1 MKTAV
6 CCATLCLLAGC
17 TVVPTEAWTF
27 DPTRPPTKAV
37 LPAQELAALSDRIA
51 SLQLQ
56 RNEIRTRIAG
66 QPDPRQRQQLYSQ
79 LHDLG
84 MQLAPLER
92 RMATVVSGR

>member
-6 CCATLCLLAGC
+6 CCATLSLLAGC

-66 QPDPRQRQQLYSQ
+66 QPDPGQRQQL
-79 LHDLG
+79 
-84 MQLAPLER
+84 
-92 RMATVVSGR
+92 